1 MATKHARVSLSFI
14 LLLSSLATSAFAGP
28 TVVGSVVGGTETTIH
43 GTPALPGTT
52 IFSVDTLQVGDGTAE
67 VTFPGGSQAVLSS
80 QSQATFERELGQVTM
95 RLGRGLVMLMS
106 LPNEAE
112 RIRLVAGSVTI
123 EPALGLTTVAR
134 VSMSNSQVIVST
146 ERGSLQVERLGGR
159 VVLPKGKAIKILSA
173 NRTSSA
179 SPGGNP
185 GLGWAKLLECAA
197 AGAPASVAP
206 LVALHLAS
214 PSEPNWQWGL
224 TPIGPAAGALIC
236 EEFPNPSPSQ
246 LPAVCSLTADKQEI
260 NLGESVTLR
269 WTSPAGYTDYLSGVG
284 PEPPTGRVTVTP
296 QGTGTKKY
304 ELTGNG
310 PAGTLVCMAEIKVKS
325 SEPTTCTLEA
335 DRTDVPVGDSVN
347 LSWSIQGE
355 FNNTRLLGRLAKELT
370 KVGDAEGSFEDKPPE
385 GEALYQLIGT
395 GGDNKTFRCTAKVS
409 TRRCM
414 ITADKDRVAKPGDEV
429 TLSWQV
435 VSDDFKRAEIVD
447 SSGSGKPVKGLEE
460 VKAQGSAKVY
470 PTTRTTYTLRWW
482 SSKGRESGCSIII
495 YVGEPPTCSL
505 EEDPSKATDKNI
517 TLKWTSQNAK
527 TGVLESWDS
536 TKRPPAYIRI
546 AELKLK
552 PSGDEGEKELPAP
565 KTNTFYRLLVDN
577 GTGETHECHVW
588 VETGCSLKAK
598 PPKVKAGGAVALN
611 WRAPGAKRVID
622 PGVGEVPAQ
631 GTREVN
637 PTQSTVYTLTKTP
650 GGQTPSCKT
659 CVTVPGSGKPGD
671 GSRTL
676 DIPPLFQ
683 HTAVWCWLAVS
694 EMVFRYYKV
703 NALNP
708 VSYQC
713 GIVSAVFPRWCGAN
727 CLNCVVGAGSAANIQ
742 KVLQE
747 YPPKAAAPA
756 IKSQHLVR
764 PLTEAEVKTEIDA
777 GRPVIAGISPSPG
790 PANPPQHVALITGYV
805 EDSDGQLHLIVNDPY
820 PLDATGMPNPYVM
833 AGAQNNHDGSVCIRF
848 DSFRTKLRWTESFR
862 GIQK

>member
-1 MATKHARVSLSFI
+1 M
-14 LLLSSLATSAFAGP
+14 LLLLAVLSTSAFAGP
-28 TVVGSVVGGTETTIH
+28 TVVGSVVGGAESTIH
-43 GTPALPGTT
+43 GVPALVGTT
-52 IFSVDTLQVGDGTAE
+52 LFSGDTLEVGDGGAE
-67 VTFPGGSQAVLSS
+67 VTLVGGSQTIFASRS
-80 QSQATFERELGQVTM
+80 EATFERDLDRVTV
-95 RLGRGLVMLMS
+95 RLGHGLVTLVS
-106 LPNEAE
+106 PPSGAE
-112 RIRLVAGSVTI
+112 RIQLAVGGITI
-123 EPALGLTTVAR
+123 EPVQGLTTVAQ
-134 VSMSNSQVIVST
+134 VSLSGREVIVST
-146 ERGSLQVERLGGR
+146 KEGSLEVERFGGR
-159 VVLPKGKAIKILSA
+159 VELGKGKAIKILPANQAPSA
-173 NRTSSA
+173 GAGSA
-179 SPGGNP
+179 QGI
-185 GLGWAKLLECAA
+185 GLGKLAECMAV
-197 AGAPASVAP
+197 GGVYSVPAEV
-206 LVALHLAS
+206 VLHLVS
-214 PSEPNWQWGL
+214 PSVPNWQWGL
-224 TPIGPAAGALIC
+224 TPIGPGGGALIC
-236 EEFPNPSPSQ
+236 TEFSSPAPPR
-246 LPAVCSLTADKQEI
+246 LAACSLTADRKEI
-260 NLGESVTLR
+260 NLGESVTLS
-269 WTSPAGYTDYLSGVG
+269 WVSPPGYSDYLSGVG
-284 PEPPTGRVTVTP
+284 QEPPTGQVTLKP
-296 QGTGTKKY
+296 ESTGTKTY
-304 ELTGNG
+304 ELSGKG

-347 LSWSIQGE
+347 LSWSIQGD
-355 FNNTRLLGRLAKELT
+355 FSNTRLLGRLAKELT

-385 GEALYQLIGT
+385 GETLYQLTGT
-395 GGDNKTFRCTAKVS
+395 GGDNKPFRCTAKVS

-429 TLSWQV
+429 TLTWQV

-447 SSGSGKPVKGLEE
+447 SSGSGKPVKGLED

-482 SSKGRESGCSIII
+482 SSKGREAGCSIII

-527 TGVLESWDS
+527 TGVLEFWDS
-536 TKRPPAYIRI
+536 TKRPPAYTRI
-546 AELKLK
+546 SELQLK
-552 PSGDEGEKELPAP
+552 PSGDEGEKEMPAP

-598 PPKVKAGGAVALN
+598 PPKVKAGGAVVLT
-611 WRAPGAKRVID
+611 WRAPGAKREID
-622 PGVGEVPAQ
+622 PGVGEVPVQ

-637 PTQSTVYTLTKTP
+637 PTQSTVYKLTKTP

-703 NALNP
+703 NTLNP

-742 KVLQE
+742 KVLRE
-747 YPPKAAAPA
+747 YPPIAGAPA

-764 PLTEAEVKTEIDA
+764 PLTPAEVKAEIDA

-790 PANPPQHVALITGYV
+790 PSSPPQHVALITGYV

-820 PLDATGMPNPYVM
+820 PLDTSGMPNPYVM
-833 AGAQNNHDGSVCIRF
+833 AGAQNNHDGSTCIRY
-848 DSFRTKLRWTESFR
+848 DSFSTRLRWTESFT